1 MRKANIVAGGIG
13 MLFSALAFVKTFSF
27 KQFKNVPVG
36 PEFFPRALAVGLFIC
51 CLALVIQNVLDKA
64 NTEKAPTMGLKNKD
78 IQRMLVGLAIILATA
93 FLWSILG
100 FLIVTPFTIFSLM
113 FVLGKREWIKMA
125 IISVAVTAVVFLA
138 FRFLLGIEM
147 PMGFLG

>member
-1 MRKANIVAGGIG
+1 MKKANIIAGGIG
-13 MLFSALAFVKTFSF
+13 MLISALAFVKTLSF

-36 PEFFPRALAVGLFIC
+36 PEFFPRWLAIGLFIC
-51 CLALVIQNVLDKA
+51 CLALVIQNILSK
-64 NTEKAPTMGLKNKD
+64 NNGEEAPTLSLKNKD
-78 IQRMLVGLAIILATA
+78 MQRLLVGLAIILVTA

-100 FLIVTPFTIFSLM
+100 FLIVTPFTIFALM
-113 FVLGKREWIKMA
+113 FILGKREWIKMA

>member
-1 MRKANIVAGGIG
+1 M
-13 MLFSALAFVKTFSF
+13 
-27 KQFKNVPVG
+27 
-36 PEFFPRALAVGLFIC
+36 
-51 CLALVIQNVLDKA
+51 
-64 NTEKAPTMGLKNKD
+64 KNKD
-78 IQRMLVGLAIILATA
+78 IQRMLIGLAIILVTA

-100 FLIVTPFTIFSLM
+100 FLIVTPFTIFGLM

-125 IISVAVTAVVFLA
+125 IISVAVTVVVFLA

>member
-13 MLFSALAFVKTFSF
+13 MLFSALAFVKTLSF

-36 PEFFPRALAVGLFIC
+36 PEFFPCALAVGLFIC

>member
-1 MRKANIVAGGIG
+1 MRKANIIAGGIG
-13 MLFSALAFVKTFSF
+13 IFFSAAAFFKTFTF

-36 PEFFPRALAVGLFIC
+36 PEFFPRALAVALFIC
-51 CLALVIQNVLDKA
+51 CLVLVIQNIIDKN
-64 NTEKAPTMGLKNKD
+64 NTEAAPTLSLKNKD
-78 IQRMLVGLAIILATA
+78 IQRMLIGLAIIIATA

-100 FLIVTPFTIFSLM
+100 FLIVTPFTIFGLM
-113 FVLGKREWIKMA
+113 LLLGKRDWIKMV

-147 PMGFLG
+147 PMGLLG